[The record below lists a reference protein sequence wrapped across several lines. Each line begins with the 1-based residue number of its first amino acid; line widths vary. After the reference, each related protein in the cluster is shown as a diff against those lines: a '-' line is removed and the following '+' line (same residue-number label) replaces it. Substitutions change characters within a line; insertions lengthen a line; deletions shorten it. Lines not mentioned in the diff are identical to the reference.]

1 MIKRGLQFLVAILSA
16 PFAYFNLISG
26 GSYIDI
32 ELDDFGQVLCM
43 SQLIAVANYM
53 QANKIYQEPTE
64 NFEKATEP
72 GWMTSIIN
80 SLQDKQSHRNS
91 KLFLLSFIFKCSD
104 LFCPFAVRF
113 YKVILESLVGDLEG
127 VCVDGKLNYLAVD
140 LILML
145 LAWSDRTGTRPDS
158 EGHLVTKLLA
168 LIMNNVVNAEDV
180 RVFKVYLFVLK
191 LSFN

>member
-1 MIKRGLQFLVAILSA
+1 MLIIGCHIILGS
-16 PFAYFNLISG
+16 FTYILLTSG

-32 ELDDFGQVLCM
+32 ELDDFGQILCM

-53 QANKIYQEPTE
+53 QANKFYQEPID
-64 NFEKATEP
+64 NFDKVTEP

-80 SLQDKQSHRNS
+80 SLQDKQTHRNS

-104 LFCPFAVRF
+104 LFGPFAVRF
-113 YKVILESLVGDLEG
+113 YKVILESIVGDLDG
-127 VCVDGKLNYLAVD
+127 VCFNGNLNYLAID

-145 LAWSDRTGTRPDS
+145 LAWSEKTGTQPES

-180 RVFKVYLFVLK
+180 RVFKVYLFTLK
-191 LSFN
+191 ISCCQL